1 MSQVMNKLC
10 MFVIGAL
17 SLVIISCGGGG
28 GGGGSSTS
36 DVATNIIDAEPSTGS
51 VTLLATDAPTDEFK
65 EINLSI
71 VKVEL
76 LSDDG
81 RVTVFEGEKEF
92 DLLQLTEVTEVF
104 SVSDVREGSYNK
116 IRLILSQIEL
126 VFHDDRSP
134 AYPRLPGN
142 GKLDLNPRETF
153 HVESDQPL
161 AIQLDF
167 DAKKSIHVVQT
178 GNQEKYN
185 FRPVV
190 FVQIVEGEFD
200 TKLIR
205 QRGTINDLDIADG
218 EFKLC
223 LIEVKI
229 QPISSDEDDLPDCV
243 LVDTNTAP
251 ASIFDD
257 FADPVDLED
266 LDVGD
271 IVTVVGRFRLR
282 TDSAVVNP
290 LDSDNGNENENGN
303 GNGNGNGNSNKKD
316 MEEAEGEDHEG
327 SSDEDSADDDAEHN
341 QLVLIAEVVW
351 SGNEIMQ
358 SDNIACSD
366 VTNNVDLDSWY
377 ENFEQPLPENT
388 GCAGVETRPTI
399 LQPGA
404 RIYDKEGKQL
414 PTSSIFE
421 GTENQVD
428 GYLDTGA
435 SPDELK
441 AVLVMLDMNDDEES
455 SIQLSGTIGDI
466 TPLESLIL
474 ITDDGD
480 RCVNFSEGG
489 TEVFETDQDGEENIL
504 FNQMGASALMSGQIA
519 NAFGKENVEGCL
531 NADTIIYEEEEGG
544 EEGEEDEVV

>member
-1 MSQVMNKLC
+1 
-10 MFVIGAL
+10 
-17 SLVIISCGGGG
+17 
-28 GGGGSSTS
+28 
-36 DVATNIIDAEPSTGS
+36 
-51 VTLLATDAPTDEFK
+51 
-65 EINLSI
+65 
-71 VKVEL
+71 
-76 LSDDG
+76 
-81 RVTVFEGEKEF
+81 
-92 DLLQLTEVTEVF
+92 
-104 SVSDVREGSYNK
+104 VSDVPEDSYNK
-116 IRLILSQIEL
+116 IRLILNQVEL

-153 HVESDQPL
+153 HVDSDQPL

-223 LIEVKI
+223 LIEVEI
-229 QPISSDEDDLPDCV
+229 QPISSDEDDLRDCV
-243 LVDTNTAP
+243 LVDTTTAP

-257 FADPVDLED
+257 FANPVDLED

-282 TDSAVVNP
+282 TDSVVVNP
-290 LDSDNGNENENGN
+290 LDSDNGNEN

-316 MEEAEGEDHEG
+316 MEEDEGEDLED
-327 SSDEDSADDDAEHN
+327 SSDEDSTDDDAEHN

-351 SGNEIMQ
+351 SGTEIMQ

-366 VTNNVDLDSWY
+366 VT
-377 ENFEQPLPENT
+377 
-388 GCAGVETRPTI
+388 
-399 LQPGA
+399 
-404 RIYDKEGKQL
+404 
-414 PTSSIFE
+414 
-421 GTENQVD
+421 
-428 GYLDTGA
+428 
-435 SPDELK
+435 
-441 AVLVMLDMNDDEES
+441 
-455 SIQLSGTIGDI
+455 
-466 TPLESLIL
+466 
-474 ITDDGD
+474 
-480 RCVNFSEGG
+480 
-489 TEVFETDQDGEENIL
+489 EVFETDQDGEENML

-531 NADTIIYEEEEGG
+531 SADTIIYEEEEGG
-544 EEGEEDEVV
+544 EEGEVV